1 MKVKGPG
8 GPKATE
14 KTDKSKKKDGG
25 DQIDSAAFGSMLV
38 STASEAEENAAVRN
52 ISKVDS
58 LIAAQSVEDPTEKKA
73 QKRMR
78 ERAGSILDAL
88 DGIKSALLNG
98 NLRFSHLENVTHMI
112 AVNRE
117 RINDPELAYL
127 LDEIDLR
134 AQVELAKLEAAKES
148 ALKQMNMM

>member
-14 KTDKSKKKDGG
+14 KTEKSKKKDS
-25 DQIDSAAFGSMLV
+25 DAKVDSASFGSMLV
-38 STASEAEENAAVRN
+38 STASEAEENAAVHS

-58 LIAAQSVEDPTEKKA
+58 LIAAQAVEDPTEKKA

-78 ERAGSILDAL
+78 ERAGNILDAL
-88 DGIKSALLNG
+88 DRIKVALLNG
-98 NLRFSHLENVTHMI
+98 NLRFSHLENITHMI

>member
-1 MKVKGPG
+1 
-8 GPKATE
+8 
-14 KTDKSKKKDGG
+14 
-25 DQIDSAAFGSMLV
+25 
-38 STASEAEENAAVRN
+38 
-52 ISKVDS
+52 
-58 LIAAQSVEDPTEKKA
+58 
-73 QKRMR
+73 
-78 ERAGSILDAL
+78 
-88 DGIKSALLNG
+88 
-98 NLRFSHLENVTHMI
+98 MI

>member
-14 KTDKSKKKDGG
+14 KSKKKDSGA
-25 DQIDSAAFGSMLV
+25 QIDSASFGSMLV
-38 STASEAEENAAVRN
+38 STASEAEENAAVRS

-58 LIAAQSVEDPTEKKA
+58 LIAAQAVEDPTEKEA

-78 ERAGSILDAL
+78 DRAGSILDAL
-88 DGIKSALLNG
+88 DRIKIALLNG
-98 NLRFSHLENVTHMI
+98 NLRFSHLENITHMI